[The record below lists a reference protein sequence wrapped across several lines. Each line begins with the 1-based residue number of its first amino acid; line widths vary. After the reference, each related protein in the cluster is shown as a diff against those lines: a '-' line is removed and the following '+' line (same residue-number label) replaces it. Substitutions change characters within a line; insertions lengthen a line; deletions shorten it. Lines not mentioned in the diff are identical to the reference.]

1 MHRSILTIGEL
12 GAGELLRLI
21 DLSLDLKARPEKYA
35 GRLAGRRLLLLFQK
49 SSTRTRAAFELGMKA
64 LGGHTVVMD
73 WDRSNL
79 AISPI
84 RHEAAFLSRVFDCVT
99 ARLVRHRDM
108 EELARS
114 LDVPSINGCCDRYHP
129 SQVLADLM
137 TVREVRGDL
146 DTVIGYVGVHN
157 NVTNSLV
164 LACTALGIRLVLV
177 TPVSDPVPPDVARLL
192 EEAGPGGPGSLIHR
206 TLDLEEAAARCAF
219 LYTDT
224 WVNMEKFGDA
234 AYREERVGAML
245 PYQVNRGLV
254 EGRDLYIMHDMPVHP
269 GYEIDEYCVTCDR
282 SLIYRQAE
290 NRLYT
295 AQALLLALLE
305 GGDG

>member
-1 MHRSILTIGEL
+1 MKPGVLTVGEL
-12 GAGELLRLI
+12 GDGELHRLI
-21 DLSLDLKARPEKYA
+21 ELSLDLKARPEKYA

-79 AISPI
+79 AISPV
-84 RHEAAFLSRVFDCVT
+84 RYEAAFLSRVFDCVM
-99 ARLVRHRDM
+99 ARLVSHRDM

-114 LDVPSINGCCDRYHP
+114 LDVPAINGCCDRYHP

-137 TVREVRGDL
+137 TVHEVRGDL
-146 DTVIGYVGVHN
+146 DTTIGYVGVHN

-164 LACTALGIRLVLV
+164 LACAALGIPLVLV
-177 TPVSDPVPPDVARLL
+177 TPVSDPVPPDVARVI
-192 EEAGPGGPGSLIHR
+192 EEAGSGRAGVRIHR
-206 TLDLEEAAARCAF
+206 TLDLEEAAGRCEF

-224 WVNMEKFGDA
+224 WVNMEKFDDA
-234 AYREERVGAML
+234 AYREERMGAML
-245 PYQVNRGLV
+245 PYQVNRMLV

-269 GYEIDEYCVTCDR
+269 GYEIDEYCITCER
-282 SLIYRQAE
+282 SVIYQQAE

-295 AQALLLALLE
+295 AQALLLHLLE
-305 GGDG
+305 GRDE